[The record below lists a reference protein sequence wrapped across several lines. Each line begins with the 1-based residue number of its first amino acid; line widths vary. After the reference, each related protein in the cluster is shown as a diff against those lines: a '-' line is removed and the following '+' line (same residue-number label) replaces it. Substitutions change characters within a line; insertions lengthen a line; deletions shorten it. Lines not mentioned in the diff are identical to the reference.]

1 MGLERIGTGRDE
13 NMIYPKK
20 FIMSELLELSSD
32 ELNNLENAL
41 QEDWERVRAALEIK
55 YVKEQ

>member
-1 MGLERIGTGRDE
+1 
-13 NMIYPKK
+13 MIYPKK

-32 ELNNLENAL
+32 ELNNLEDAL
-41 QEDWERVRAALEIK
+41 HADWERVRAAIEIK

>member
-1 MGLERIGTGRDE
+1 
-13 NMIYPKK
+13 MIYPKK

-41 QEDWERVRAALEIK
+41 QEDWERVRAAIEIK